1 MPISQPTPTAI
12 ALVTVAASA
21 GQPPTMLLSDSRLSL
36 TLSIGRSA
44 SKIWTSSSL
53 ARQSTAPCSRL
64 RLSRDSCS
72 CGRRRRRSRRGS
84 PGSPLSGGRVTPT
97 ARRSKSTSAS
107 SRLGSTW
114 ARRRRRSWCAA
125 DAAAGNRGGAAL
137 VHEGWGAPWR
147 ARGGRGS
154 CLSRTR
160 ARRGAVGD
168 WAPDRRM
175 DDPQLVWRGAR
186 CWVRRGERASSAAC
200 ARRSRHSTD

>member
-154 CLSRTR
+154 CLSHTGAPGCGGRLGTR
-160 ARRGAVGD
+160 SADGRPATGLARGAVLG
-168 WAPDRRM
+168 AATGEGLERR
-175 DDPQLVWRGAR
+175 VCAA
-186 CWVRRGERASSAAC
+186 ESA
-200 ARRSRHSTD
+200 